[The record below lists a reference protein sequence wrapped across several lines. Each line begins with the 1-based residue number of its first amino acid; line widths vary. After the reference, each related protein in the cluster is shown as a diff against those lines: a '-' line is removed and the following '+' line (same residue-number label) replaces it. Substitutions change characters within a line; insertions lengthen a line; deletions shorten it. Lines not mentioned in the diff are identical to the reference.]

1 MSYIQISQD
10 ELCRRDR
17 FLGEK
22 FSNGEHLAGE
32 KRCDYCGKWFS
43 WSTQNID
50 KYIVERRWDFS
61 RKEAVHCGSGHCWD
75 YHIRWLRH
83 EHKLRTSMAYRES
96 NFIERKR
103 REGVDEKDA
112 FKLFHRLKAKGVAA

>member
-1 MSYIQISQD
+1 MSYAQINPS
-10 ELCRRDR
+10 LLRRQDR

-22 FSNGEHLAGE
+22 FSNGDHLAGE

-43 WSTQNID
+43 WSTQSMD
-50 KYIVERRWDFS
+50 KYIVERRWDFR

-75 YHIRWLRH
+75 YHMRVLKHENKLRH
-83 EHKLRTSMAYRES
+83 SAEYRES

-103 REGVDEKDA
+103 REGMDSNEA
-112 FKLFHRLKAKGVAA
+112 FSLFQRLKAKGVAA